1 MAVLTPYTFIQ
12 CPCSDSST
20 LGRPSDPNSSTTT
33 EADEDERTF
42 DPRAPRSNFSL
53 YPLEYL
59 LYCEDC
65 HQIRCPR
72 CVSEEI
78 VTYYCPNCLF
88 EVPSSNLKSEGNRCT
103 RSCFQCP
110 ICIGPLAVTSI
121 ETKPDPSLL
130 AAPDNTAAPHSG
142 PYALTC
148 SYCNWS
154 STEVGIQF
162 EKPNSIHAQLAKLRN
177 GGSARLTAKE
187 RKERRKDPAYRRY
200 QATSSGEGEP
210 DQTED
215 LDLETQFANLKA
227 FYQNQLADPN
237 SADTGLAA
245 LGDLG
250 FSSPTSLSRIM
261 SIYTGGSLQ
270 DRKAKSRLGAMREA
284 LKPDEGLQLAHLDES
299 AAIETLRSEGHDGT
313 ASTTQLVDQPPNLG
327 EEHLHGRSR
336 FISEL
341 RPIPYLLRTKRS
353 KRCPVCRHI
362 ISKPEAKVQTT
373 RFRIRLVAG
382 SYIPSIAIRPL
393 SLSTTAG
400 GGGSSASGATL
411 PGALLEPLKPAHFL
425 LTFKNPIFETIKVTL
440 GAPAETP
447 GRFASKVTVLC
458 PVFEVDAN
466 TDVWDEALREGGA
479 AGGAGSG
486 GGEKGKRRRGRY
498 DEGSQANN
506 GNQLEVGKI
515 WERGRNWVSIVVEV
529 VPASLR
535 LEQGDAPL
543 REDEDV
549 LEMPLFVH
557 VEWEGEAGGDD
568 VLESVA
574 AKDKGGE
581 AREKRELAY
590 WCVLG
595 LGRIRK

>member
-1 MAVLTPYTFIQ
+1 MATFTSYTYIQ
-12 CPCSDSST
+12 CPCSDPST
-20 LGRPSDPNSSTTT
+20 LGRPLDANSPAGAES
-33 EADEDERTF
+33 DEDEDDDDRTF
-42 DPRAPRSNFSL
+42 DPRAPRSNYSL

-72 CVSEEI
+72 CIAEEI

-110 ICIGPLAVTSI
+110 VCIGPLAVTSV

-130 AAPDNTAAPHSG
+130 AAPESAPHSG

-148 SYCNWS
+148 SYCNWT
-154 STEVGIQF
+154 STEVGIKF
-162 EKPNSIHAQLAKLRN
+162 EKPNGIHAQLAKLRN
-177 GGSARLTAKE
+177 GGTTRLTAKE
-187 RKERRKDPAYRRY
+187 RKERRKDPAYGSQRT
-200 QATSSGEGEP
+200 AAGGGSESG
-210 DQTED
+210 DWQED
-215 LDLETQFANLKA
+215 LDLETQFAHLKI
-227 FYQNQLADPN
+227 FYQSQLADPN
-237 SADTGLAA
+237 SADNGLSS

-250 FSSPTSLSRIM
+250 FSSPSSLSRIM
-261 SIYTGGSLQ
+261 SIYTGSSLH
-270 DRKAKSRLGAMREA
+270 DKKAKSRVGAMREA
-284 LKPDEGLQLAHLDES
+284 LDSDEGLQLADLDES
-299 AAIETLRSEGHDGT
+299 AAIEKLRDDGYDGT
-313 ASTTQLVDQPPNLG
+313 VSTDQFLDQAPNLG

-336 FISEL
+336 FTSQL

-353 KRCPVCRHI
+353 KRCPLCRHI

-393 SLSTTAG
+393 ALST
-400 GGGSSASGATL
+400 GSSSTSAAV
-411 PGALLEPLKPAHFL
+411 PGAPLEPLKPVHFL

-440 GAPAETP
+440 GAPARTP

-458 PVFEVDAN
+458 PAFEIDAN
-466 TDVWDEALREGGA
+466 TDVWDEALKESDRD
-479 AGGAGSG
+479 
-486 GGEKGKRRRGRY
+486 RRRRKG
-498 DEGSQANN
+498 DEGN
-506 GNQLEVGKI
+506 GNGNGLNQIEVGKI

-535 LEQGDAPL
+535 LGEGDAPL
-543 REDEDV
+543 REDEEV
-549 LEMPLFVH
+549 LEIPMFVRI
-557 VEWEGEAGGDD
+557 EWEAEPGGDE
-568 VLESVA
+568 VGSA
-574 AKDKGGE
+574 ANRDKE

-595 LGRIRK
+595 LGRIRQL